1 MLFQKLATL
10 HIWVWGTSSYS
21 SSAARVLVKHVLAGH
36 LELSHSYISG
46 KCVRTAFYMPV
57 ENVLGKCTDTE
68 KSKGDR
74 TTAGG
79 SVSES

>member
-10 HIWVWGTSSYS
+10 HIWVWGISSYS
-21 SSAARVLVKHVLAGH
+21 SGAARVLVKHVLAGC
-36 LELSHSYISG
+36 LEPSHSYISG
-46 KCVRTAFYMPV
+46 KCVRTVFYMPV
-57 ENVLGKCTDTE
+57 EKVLGKCTDTE